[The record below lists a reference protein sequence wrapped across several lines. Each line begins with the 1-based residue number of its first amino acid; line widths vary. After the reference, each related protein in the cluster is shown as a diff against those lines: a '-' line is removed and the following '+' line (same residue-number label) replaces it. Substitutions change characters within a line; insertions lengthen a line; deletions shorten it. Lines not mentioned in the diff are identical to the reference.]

1 MIILKEALFELNGKQ
16 INKYRLSNNSGM
28 SAGILDLGCV
38 IWKLNFPN
46 RNGKLIDVVLGY
58 GDPQKYF
65 DLFDSKKISKVGI
78 KREFRSAKKI
88 LSIGKIGLF

>member
-1 MIILKEALFELNGKQ
+1 
-16 INKYRLSNNSGM
+16 M

-65 DLFDSKKISKVGI
+65 ENPAYFGTVVG
-78 KREFRSAKKI
+78 RSANRI
-88 LSIGKIGLF
+88 DQGRFSGKVNRSN